1 MPKYIDVEELKKYD
15 FNKIFDYEAS
25 YETCLG
31 IEAVLMIAEM
41 MPSAEVQEAKR
52 GTWEMNNEMMTCSN
66 CCEQFDKIFKYD
78 YLYCPHCGA
87 RMDGDAK

>member
-31 IEAVLMIAEM
+31 IEAVLMIAEK
-41 MPSAEVQEAKR
+41 MPSAEVQEVKR
-52 GTWEMNNEMMTCSN
+52 GKWIFYSDL
-66 CCEQFDKIFKYD
+66 CEKKCAICGKFAREITD
-78 YLYCPHCGA
+78 YCPHCGA
-87 RMDGDAK
+87 RMDGDA